1 MSKKLE
7 PKSKYNDLDV
17 DGDGVV
23 SDAEFQMAEKLT
35 RLENNDAKDDQ
46 IRKMAWV
53 SMISVIFLVILVL
66 TPLIPNERVTL
77 TTSLISTFVVA
88 NMGILA
94 TFMATSAWQR
104 KNGN

>member
-35 RLENNDAKDDQ
+35 RLEK
-46 IRKMAWV
+46 IC
-53 SMISVIFLVILVL
+53 
-66 TPLIPNERVTL
+66 
-77 TTSLISTFVVA
+77 LIS
-88 NMGILA
+88 
-94 TFMATSAWQR
+94 
-104 KNGN
+104 